1 MMWGLLGFFLVGAI
15 YINIVHTILKVCEFL
30 SRVFVGINCV
40 SAEMSIGEG
49 GEIDVHTYYQLKD
62 YCGDDMPHPVY
73 SITNKLWISYIQRAF
88 SADPMW
94 MIASFEAEYKAELR
108 VRTTEGSISSPGY
121 PDNYPRHL
129 ARSWSIVAPEGTP

>member
-1 MMWGLLGFFLVGAI
+1 
-15 YINIVHTILKVCEFL
+15 
-30 SRVFVGINCV
+30 
-40 SAEMSIGEG
+40 MSIGEG
-49 GEIDVHTYYQLKD
+49 GEIDVHMYYQLKD
-62 YCGDDMPHPVY
+62 YCGDDMPHTVY
-73 SITNKLWISYIQRAF
+73 SITNKLWISYIQGAF

-121 PDNYPRHL
+121 PDNNPRHL